1 MIDLYPTTC
10 NLCNGKVIYISN
22 AKIYGRQYGSG
33 YCYYCT
39 ECGAYV
45 GTHKPWPRKVMG
57 ILADAAMRNMK
68 VRCHALFDPL
78 WMNTGAGRTRRRNK
92 LYARLADLMGIS
104 VSDCHFGYFTIE
116 QLRQAY
122 EILNSGKMEEQ

>member
-45 GTHKPWPRKVMG
+45 GTHKPWPRKAMG
-57 ILADAAMRNMK
+57 ILANSEMRAMK
-68 VRCHALFDPL
+68 IRCHTLFDSM
-78 WMNTGAGRTRRRNK
+78 WKDSGAGRTKRRKR
-92 LYARLADLMGIS
+92 LYAHLAELMSIP
-104 VSDCHFGYFTIE
+104 VCDCHFGYFTME

-122 EILNSGKMEEQ
+122 NILNSGKMEG